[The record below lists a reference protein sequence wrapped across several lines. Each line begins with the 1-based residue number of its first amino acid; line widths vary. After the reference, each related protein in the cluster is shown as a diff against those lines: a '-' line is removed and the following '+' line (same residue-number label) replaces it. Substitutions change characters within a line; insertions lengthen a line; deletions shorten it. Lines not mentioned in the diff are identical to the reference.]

1 MERKKEKEYD
11 GERETERERERERDG
26 VRTYVNVNNV
36 GRWIEFV
43 CFKANL
49 CLRHRCEI
57 TIILEICSVCRKVR
71 EGLRERGRKR

>member
-1 MERKKEKEYD
+1 M
-11 GERETERERERERDG
+11 
-26 VRTYVNVNNV
+26 RTNVNVNNV

>member
-1 MERKKEKEYD
+1 MKEKQ
-11 GERETERERERERDG
+11 RERERDG
-26 VRTYVNVNNV
+26 VRTNVNVNNV